1 MSNKIGLIITRE
13 YTTRVKKKS
22 FIIMTFLGPLLFAT
36 LMVGGVLFA
45 LNDKTNYEVLI
56 IDKVGAISQF
66 DSTGKY
72 FESRFSNRF
81 AYDKDA
87 NIKYSFLDNEIG
99 TEAFKASPYNVMI
112 ELDEAAVNNSPCT
125 FYFKKLPSEQA
136 SSDIRSELESA
147 IEEFRVGKNLS
158 IAYDEYK
165 RIKVD
170 IDFKEVNI
178 EKLGQEDKSQQKA
191 IVGFVFAIIIYFF
204 IFMYGVQVMRG
215 VIEEKTN
222 RIVEVII
229 SSVKP
234 FQLMMG
240 KVIGIGLV
248 GLTQFVM
255 WIALSLL
262 VTTIVQGAMGT
273 EAMPTQV
280 VEQGSVRSVSSE
292 QLTAEQEASFGNMI
306 QQVLGEINWPLQIG
320 LFVFYFIGGFL
331 LYASLFAAIGAAVDN
346 ETDTQQFMAPITIP
360 LIFGFIVAEFL
371 IANPE
376 GTAGQVFSIIPL
388 TSPVVMMVKGAMV
401 GHVTGSMLL
410 SMLILV
416 ATFIFT
422 VWIASK
428 IYRVG
433 ILMYGKKPTYKELW
447 KWMRYKA

>member
-1 MSNKIGLIITRE
+1 MSSKIGLIITRE

-36 LMVGGVLFA
+36 LMIGGVMFA

-56 IDKVGAISQF
+56 IDKVGALSQF
-66 DSTGKY
+66 DSTGKF

-81 AYDKDA
+81 MYNEDQ
-87 NIKYSFLDNEIG
+87 NIKYSFLDEEIG

-178 EKLGQEDKSQQKA
+178 EKLGQEDRSQQKA
-191 IVGFVFAIIIYFF
+191 VVGFVFAIIIYFF

-262 VTTIVQGAMGT
+262 VTTVVQGAMGS
-273 EAMPTQV
+273 EA
-280 VEQGSVRSVSSE
+280 VSPE
-292 QLTAEQEASFGNMI
+292 ELTAEQQASFGNMI

>member
-1 MSNKIGLIITRE
+1 
-13 YTTRVKKKS
+13 
-22 FIIMTFLGPLLFAT
+22 
-36 LMVGGVLFA
+36 
-45 LNDKTNYEVLI
+45 
-56 IDKVGAISQF
+56 
-66 DSTGKY
+66 
-72 FESRFSNRF
+72 
-81 AYDKDA
+81 
-87 NIKYSFLDNEIG
+87 
-99 TEAFKASPYNVMI
+99 
-112 ELDEAAVNNSPCT
+112 
-125 FYFKKLPSEQA
+125 
-136 SSDIRSELESA
+136 
-147 IEEFRVGKNLS
+147 
-158 IAYDEYK
+158 
-165 RIKVD
+165 
-170 IDFKEVNI
+170 
-178 EKLGQEDKSQQKA
+178 
-191 IVGFVFAIIIYFF
+191 
-204 IFMYGVQVMRG
+204 
-215 VIEEKTN
+215 
-222 RIVEVII
+222 VEVII

-262 VTTIVQGAMGT
+262 VTTVVQGAMGS

-280 VEQGSVRSVSSE
+280 VEQGSVRSVSPE
-292 QLTAEQEASFGNMI
+292 ELTAEQQASFGNMI